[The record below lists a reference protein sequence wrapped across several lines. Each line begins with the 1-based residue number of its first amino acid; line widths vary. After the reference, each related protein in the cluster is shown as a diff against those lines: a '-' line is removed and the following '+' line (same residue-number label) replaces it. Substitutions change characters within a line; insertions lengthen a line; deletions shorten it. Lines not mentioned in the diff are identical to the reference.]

1 MVISSL
7 SLTTLNTLLTT
18 TTKSAGDQLT
28 VEILVHSM
36 TKYQLS
42 RSPPSQSKLQSFL
55 PALVDVFCSS
65 YSTDDIPMMSLII
78 SFIASLASDPEL
90 QTLLRQQDCLPHLKE
105 LLIVHDFSEVR
116 FICLLGQIQ
125 KYLCRVSV

>member
-18 TTKSAGDQLT
+18 TTKSAADQLT
-28 VEILVHSM
+28 VEVLVHSM

-78 SFIASLASDPEL
+78 SFLSSLASDPDL
-90 QTLLRQQDCLPHLKE
+90 QTLLGQQDCLPHLNQ
-105 LLIVHDFSEVR
+105 LLLVHDFSEVR
-116 FICLLGQIQ
+116 WVLF
-125 KYLCRVSV
+125 VSSEEI

>member
-1 MVISSL
+1 MVQG
-7 SLTTLNTLLTT
+7 TR
-18 TTKSAGDQLT
+18 
-28 VEILVHSM
+28 

-78 SFIASLASDPEL
+78 SFLSSLATDPDM
-90 QTLLRQQDCLPHLKE
+90 QTWLCQQDCLDVLLLPE
-105 LLIVHDFSEVR
+105 LEKIVQVSLVR
-116 FICLLGQIQ
+116 E
-125 KYLCRVSV
+125 